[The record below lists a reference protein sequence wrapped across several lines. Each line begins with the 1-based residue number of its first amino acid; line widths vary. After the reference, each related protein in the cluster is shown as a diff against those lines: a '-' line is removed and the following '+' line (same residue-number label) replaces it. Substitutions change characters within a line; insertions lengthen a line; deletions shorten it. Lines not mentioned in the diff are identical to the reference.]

1 MGDMSPCG
9 LAFFAAAAQN
19 GRARLLPIAFWAV
32 AGILS
37 TGRWAEA
44 GLYVCAFYLY
54 YRFSGRITR
63 LQNRLWA
70 VPLFMFGIIVMG
82 KSFTAL
88 WLDGTL
94 YNVVLA
100 ILEGSLC
107 LVLAGVFRYSF
118 SIFTTKQQQV
128 APESQMSAVL
138 VVALAVAGMGDWA
151 VAGYSVRNVLG
162 SLVVV
167 LLALIGGTG
176 LGAAAG
182 VAVGMVIGLSDG
194 NATAAIPYY
203 AIAGTV
209 AGALHNLGKFAVAA
223 GFLLGGAIT
232 VMFLEYHH
240 DQLRMLAETA
250 VATVASLAASPMRM
264 AVWRERCVLGTGEM
278 VSDDERLRHAS
289 EKIDHLALMFQ
300 DLSAA
305 FLHMSDGVQD
315 KIREEELSMLMAT
328 VGRQVCDVC
337 RRRPMCWEKNFY
349 QTYQAMVDNFAIAT
363 AGGLDGRGL
372 TPLLKEV
379 CISREQ
385 LVATINFVADR
396 SRNGQYWQR
405 KMSDVRRMVAEQ
417 LRATGSIMTNLSR
430 EIKKEPNRNDNLAAV
445 LQQRCAAVNC
455 PVSSVQVRNEITG
468 PVIRLMKW
476 PCDRTKECANTILPL
491 TADLVQEKVRMQ
503 SQCGSAAKY
512 RHCETVLQAAQRF
525 QLLTGA
531 AFSAKDQQVSGD
543 TYSVTRL
550 KEGKM
555 ALMLSDGMGSG
566 SGAASDSAMT
576 VRFLERLL
584 TAGFD
589 VDVAVK
595 TVNSLLMLRTTEE
608 TFATVDMA
616 IIDMYTG
623 ETEFLKIGSAPSF
636 IKRVREV
643 TPIQSASL
651 PIGILH
657 HVEIEPVRVTLAGG
671 DIIVMVSDGVADVN
685 HKNAGKENWI
695 VNVLRRADSVNPQ
708 DIADCLLKQAQSMA
722 GEKRRDDMTV
732 LVARMVEQT
741 AVVQ

>member
-9 LAFFAAAAQN
+9 LAFFAAAAHN
-19 GRARLLPIAFWAV
+19 GRQRLLPIAFWAV

-37 TGRWAEA
+37 TGRWAET
-44 GLYVCAFYLY
+44 GLYMCAFFLY
-54 YRFSGRITR
+54 YHFSGRITR
-63 LQNRLWA
+63 LQHRLWS
-70 VPLFMFGIIVMG
+70 VPLFMFSIIVLV
-82 KSFTAL
+82 KSVTAL

-94 YNVVLA
+94 YHVVLA
-100 ILEGSLC
+100 LLEGALC

-118 SIFTTKQQQV
+118 SIFTTKQQA
-128 APESQMSAVL
+128 APEAQMSAVL
-138 VVALAVAGMGDWA
+138 VVALAVAGIGDWA
-151 VAGYSVRNVLG
+151 VAGYSVRNVMG

-182 VAVGMVIGLSDG
+182 VAVGMVMGLSNG
-194 NATAAIPYY
+194 NAAAAIAYY

-223 GFLLGGAIT
+223 GFLLGGSIT

-240 DQLRMLAETA
+240 DQLRILAETA
-250 VATVASLAASPMRM
+250 VATAVSMAASPMRM
-264 AVWRERCVLGTGEM
+264 AAWRERCVRGAGEM
-278 VSDDERLRHAS
+278 VSHDDRLCHAS

-305 FLHMSDGVQD
+305 FLHMSDGVQN
-315 KIREEELSMLMAT
+315 KLREEELSMLMAT
-328 VGRQVCDVC
+328 VGRQVCDIC
-337 RRRPMCWEKNFY
+337 RRRTICWEKNFY
-349 QTYQAMVDNFAIAT
+349 QTYQAMVDNFAIAAT
-363 AGGLDGRGL
+363 GGLDGRSL

-379 CISREQ
+379 CLNREQ
-385 LVATINFVADR
+385 LVATINLVADR
-396 SRNGQYWQR
+396 SRHDQYWQR
-405 KMSDVRRMVAEQ
+405 KVSDVRRMVAEQ

-430 EIKKEPNRNDNLAAV
+430 EIKKEPDRNDNLAAII
-445 LQQRCAAVNC
+445 QQRCAAVNC
-455 PVSSVQVRNEITG
+455 SVSNVQVRNENTG
-468 PVIRLMKW
+468 PVIHLVKW

-491 TADLVQEKVRMQ
+491 TADLVQEKVHMQ
-503 SQCGSAAKY
+503 AQCGSATKI
-512 RHCETVLQAAQRF
+512 RPCEIVLHSAQRF

-531 AFSAKDQQVSGD
+531 AFSAKDQQISGD
-543 TYSVTRL
+543 TYSVTKL
-550 KEGKM
+550 NNGKM
-555 ALMLSDGMGSG
+555 ALMLSDGMGCG
-566 SGAASDSAMT
+566 SGAASDSGMT

-616 IIDMYTG
+616 IINMYTG

-643 TPIQSASL
+643 TPIESASL

-685 HKNAGKENWI
+685 HKASGQENWI
-695 VNVLRRADSVNPQ
+695 VNFLRRADSVNSQ

-732 LVARMVEQT
+732 LVARLVEQT
-741 AVVQ
+741 AVVH